1 MSEIREESLQATLA
15 RANELSKTLQPLG
28 ASLGIL
34 ELKPVF
40 EHMKASAEAMA
51 RQLVA
56 VDAELKAKREYGA
69 ALEIDIANK
78 EQRAQELAE
87 HTTPEERKLQGRLAE
102 IEQRIATADEIRR
115 TAESISQKNV
125 EEAARW
131 LRSVRGG

>member
-1 MSEIREESLQATLA
+1 MSEIPAESLQATLA
-15 RANELSKTLQPLG
+15 RANELSRTLQPLG

-34 ELKPVF
+34 ELKPTF
-40 EHMKASAEAMA
+40 ETMKAAVEAMA

-87 HTTPEERKLQGRLAE
+87 HLTPEERQLQGRLAE
-102 IEQRIATADEIRR
+102 IEGQIAHADEIRR
-115 TAESISQKNV
+115 TAESASQKGV
-125 EEAARW
+125 EEVARW